1 VRAAATRWLRS
12 SHARFIGLILLL
24 ELLFGGLLLL
34 SVIRLVENRINQSDT
49 MLASSLR
56 DDLLAVADDQGIGG
70 LSGVIGKRL
79 AGRSDEL
86 ILLADAEGEAIAGNL
101 EQWPPT
107 IAASSRW
114 TKIDLY
120 TVGSERPERF
130 GVVSVRLPGGQRLL
144 AGHRIEGSA
153 QFTRTVEDALLTALL
168 MALPLAAAG
177 AWFVVYMID
186 RRIAGITA
194 TAQEVRAGDFG
205 RRVALDGS
213 GDSFDQLGK
222 TINAML
228 DRIEAL
234 MSEMRLL
241 TDSMAHDL
249 RSPLTR
255 LRARVDRAAT
265 SGDSEVMQGAI
276 EGIGK
281 EADQLLGMLSTTL
294 EISRAE
300 AGIGRERFVDVDLS
314 TMLADL
320 VELYEPVAEDTGR
333 AISLRVE
340 EGVHLAVHRE
350 LLGQAVSNLI
360 DNALKY
366 GSGAIVVRL
375 AGKEGGAI
383 IAVSDEGEGIAPDRQ
398 QQALRRFGRL
408 DPARSTSGAGLGL
421 SLVSA
426 VAQLHGGAI
435 ALVNE
440 RDGTGSFAVEMRLPK
455 DGQG

>member
-1 VRAAATRWLRS
+1 MAAASRWVRS

-34 SVIRLVENRINQSDT
+34 SVTRLVENRINQSDSI
-49 MLASSLR
+49 LAASLR
-56 DDLLAVADDQGIGG
+56 DDLLAVGDDQGVPG
-70 LSGVIGKRL
+70 LSRVIAKRI

-86 ILLADAEGEAIAGNL
+86 ILLADADGRAIAGNL
-101 EQWPPT
+101 ERWPPIIPT
-107 IAASSRW
+107 PSRW

-120 TVGSERPERF
+120 RVGSEKPGRF
-130 GVVSVRLPGGQRLL
+130 GVVAMRLAGGERLL
-144 AGHRIEGSA
+144 AGHLIEGSA
-153 QFTRTVEDALLTALL
+153 QFARTVEDALLTALM
-168 MALPLAAAG
+168 MALPLAAVG

-186 RRIAGITA
+186 RRVAGVTA
-194 TAQEVRAGDFG
+194 TAQGVSAGDFG
-205 RRVALDGS
+205 RRVVLDGS
-213 GDSFDQLGK
+213 GDSFDQLGE

-255 LRARVDRAAT
+255 LRTRVDRAAL
-265 SGDSEVMQGAI
+265 SDDREALQGAM

-281 EADQLLGMLSTTL
+281 EADQLLAMLATTL

-300 AGIGRERFVDVDLS
+300 AGIGRERFVDADLPV
-314 TMLADL
+314 MLTDL

-333 AISLRVE
+333 EISLQVE
-340 EGVHLAVHRE
+340 AATHLPVHRE

-366 GSGAIVVRL
+366 GSGAITVRL
-375 AGKEGGAI
+375 GEYQREAV
-383 IAVSDEGEGIAPDRQ
+383 IAVSDQGPGIAPERQ
-398 QQALRRFGRL
+398 QEALRRFGRL
-408 DPARSTSGAGLGL
+408 DPARSTGGAGLGL

-426 VAQLHGGAI
+426 VAQLHGGRI
-435 ALVNE
+435 ALVSGQSE
-440 RDGTGSFAVEMRLPK
+440 SGGFSVEMRLPK
-455 DGQG
+455 VRQA

>member
-1 VRAAATRWLRS
+1 MMAAARRWARS

-34 SVIRLVENRINQSDT
+34 SVTRLVENRINQSDSIV
-49 MLASSLR
+49 AASLR
-56 DDLLAVADDQGIGG
+56 DDLLAVADDQGVPG
-70 LSGVIGKRL
+70 LSRVIAKRI

-86 ILLADAEGEAIAGNL
+86 ILLADADGRAIAGNL
-101 EQWPPT
+101 ERWPPT
-107 IAASSRW
+107 IAAPSRW

-120 TVGSERPERF
+120 RVGGDRPGRF
-130 GVVSVRLPGGQRLL
+130 GVVAERLSGGERLL
-144 AGHRIEGSA
+144 AGHLIEGSA

-186 RRIAGITA
+186 RRIAGVTA
-194 TAQEVRAGDFG
+194 TAQGVRAGDFG
-205 RRVALDGS
+205 RRVVLDGS
-213 GDSFDQLGK
+213 GDSFDQLGG
-222 TINAML
+222 TINTML

-255 LRARVDRAAT
+255 LRTRVDRAAL
-265 SGDSEVMQGAI
+265 SDDREALQGAI

-281 EADQLLGMLSTTL
+281 EADQLLAMLGTTL

-300 AGIGRERFVDVDLS
+300 AGIGRERFVDADLPV
-314 TMLADL
+314 MLADL

-333 AISLRVE
+333 EISLQVE
-340 EGVHLAVHRE
+340 AGMHLPVHRE

-366 GSGAIVVRL
+366 GTGGIKVRL
-375 AGKEGGAI
+375 SEHQGDAV
-383 IAVSDEGEGIAPDRQ
+383 IAVSDQGPGIAPDRQ
-398 QQALRRFGRL
+398 QEALRRFGRL

-426 VAQLHGGAI
+426 VAQLHGGKV
-435 ALVNE
+435 ALTNGE
-440 RDGTGSFAVEMRLPK
+440 GEAAGFSAEMRLPK
-455 DGQG
+455 GERS

>member
-1 VRAAATRWLRS
+1 MRWLRS

-34 SVIRLVENRINQSDT
+34 SVTRLIENRIDGADSV
-49 MLASSLR
+49 LATSLK
-56 DDLLAVADDQGIGG
+56 DDLLAVADDQGVRG
-70 LSGVIGKRL
+70 LSGVIGKRI

-86 ILLADAEGEAIAGNL
+86 ILLADPKGRAIAGNL
-101 EQWPPT
+101 GRWPPVIT
-107 IAASSRW
+107 TPSRW

-120 TVGSERPERF
+120 RVGGERPGRF
-130 GVVSVRLPGGQRLL
+130 GVVAARLPTGEQLL
-144 AGHRIEGSA
+144 AGHLIEGSA
-153 QFTRTVEDALLTALL
+153 QFTQTVEDALITALL

-177 AWFVVYMID
+177 AWFVVYVID
-186 RRIAGITA
+186 RRIAGVTA
-194 TAQEVRAGDFG
+194 TAQGVRAGDFG
-205 RRVALDGS
+205 RRVVLDGS
-213 GDSFDQLGK
+213 GDSFDQLGG

-234 MSEMRLL
+234 MSDMRLL

-255 LRARVDRAAT
+255 LRARVDRAALST
-265 SGDSEVMQGAI
+265 DGEGLHGAI

-281 EADQLLGMLSTTL
+281 EADQLLAMLGTTL

-314 TMLADL
+314 AILADL
-320 VELYEPVAEDTGR
+320 VELYEPLAEDAGR
-333 AISLRVE
+333 RIGLTSEAA
-340 EGVHLAVHRE
+340 VHLPVHRE

-366 GSGAIVVRL
+366 GAGAITIRL
-375 AGKEGGAI
+375 TEVDGEAV
-383 IAVSDEGEGIAPDRQ
+383 IAVVDEGQGIALDRHEE
-398 QQALRRFGRL
+398 ALRRFGRL

-426 VAQLHGGAI
+426 VARLHGGGI
-435 ALVNE
+435 LLVNQ
-440 RDGTGSFAVEMRLPK
+440 DGGGFAVEIRLPRA
-455 DGQG
+455 GLAGY